1 MIVKSTFKF
10 SSQSIHKSPK
20 IGFSFFRLAFGF
32 LICSLFAGCTSE
44 SVDGEL
50 PTRTKLVTQLQQNDI
65 GTTVFRIDINDNLNA
80 LVAPA
85 EIESSSVQVPASLL
99 QIGNNTIK
107 IGFFLQRPPLGEVS
121 LATARQE
128 ASYSGNADTII
139 LQGTS
144 YSYPDDD
151 ADTIPNLLELLV
163 VPDDVDND
171 GLENYLDADSDNDG
185 LEDSN
190 DPEPYGASSAQDSLS
205 PIATFELQLPD
216 QSLRRVSITRLAGSG
231 TLVSSLDSRTTAVPL
246 LQPDNW
252 PFTIV
257 DAIPTDNWQ
266 LIELPT
272 ASTVLCARSETAI
285 DFDTSSIEVSTTGTV
300 IGFFQRFDGTPFT
313 APINSGNISAL
324 GNFNRNDVASGNRS
338 LDDALRG
345 ILVPANTAGF
355 MSLWTRTNFSGEQCQ
370 INLATP

>member
-1 MIVKSTFKF
+1 M
-10 SSQSIHKSPK
+10 
-20 IGFSFFRLAFGF
+20 
-32 LICSLFAGCTSE
+32 
-44 SVDGEL
+44 
-50 PTRTKLVTQLQQNDI
+50 
-65 GTTVFRIDINDNLNA
+65 
-80 LVAPA
+80 
-85 EIESSSVQVPASLL
+85 VP
-99 QIGNNTIK
+99 N
-107 IGFFLQRPPLGEVS
+107 
-121 LATARQE
+121 
-128 ASYSGNADTII
+128 
-139 LQGTS
+139 
-144 YSYPDDD
+144 
-151 ADTIPNLLELLV
+151 
-163 VPDDVDND
+163 DVDSD

-185 LEDSN
+185 LEDSI
-190 DPEPYGASSAQDSLS
+190 DPEPYGASSAQNSLS
-205 PIATFELQLPD
+205 AIATFELQLPD
-216 QSLRRVSITRLAGSG
+216 QSLRPVSITRIAGSG

-285 DFDTSSIEVSTTGTV
+285 DFDTSSIEVSATGTV

>member
-1 MIVKSTFKF
+1 MH
-10 SSQSIHKSPK
+10 QSPK
-20 IGFSFFRLAFGF
+20 IGFSFFRLAIGF
-32 LICSLFAGCTSE
+32 FISSLFGGCTSE
-44 SVDGEL
+44 GVNGEL
-50 PTRTKLVTQLQQNDI
+50 PTRTKLITQLEQNDI

-185 LEDSN
+185 LEDSI
-190 DPEPYGASSAQDSLS
+190 DPEPYGASSAQNSLS
-205 PIATFELQLPD
+205 AIATFELQLPD
-216 QSLRRVSITRLAGSG
+216 QSLRPVSITRIAGSG

-285 DFDTSSIEVSTTGTV
+285 DFDTSSIEVSATGTV

>member
-1 MIVKSTFKF
+1 MH
-10 SSQSIHKSPK
+10 QSPK
-20 IGFSFFRLAFGF
+20 IGFSFFRLAIGF
-32 LICSLFAGCTSE
+32 FISSLFGGCTSE
-44 SVDGEL
+44 GVNGEL
-50 PTRTKLVTQLQQNDI
+50 PTRTKLITQLEQNDI

-85 EIESSSVQVPASLL
+85 EVESSSVQVPASLL
-99 QIGNNTIK
+99 QIGNNTIN
-107 IGFFLQRPPLGEVS
+107 IGFFLQRPNLGEVS

-128 ASYSGNADTII
+128 ASYSGNAETIVV
-139 LQGTS
+139 QGTS
-144 YSYPDDD
+144 YRYPDDD

-185 LEDSN
+185 LEDSI
-190 DPEPYGASSAQDSLS
+190 DPEPYGASSAQNSLS
-205 PIATFELQLPD
+205 AIATFELQLPD
-216 QSLRRVSITRLAGSG
+216 QSLRPVSITRIAGSG